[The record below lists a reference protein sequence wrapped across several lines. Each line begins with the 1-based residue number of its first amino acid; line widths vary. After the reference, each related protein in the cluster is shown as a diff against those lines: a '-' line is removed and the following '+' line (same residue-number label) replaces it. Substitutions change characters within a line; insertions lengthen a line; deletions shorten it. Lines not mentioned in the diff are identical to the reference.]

1 MTAAEHS
8 LPEDNGNTP
17 APVTKIDAHQ
27 AGASEGYGEGAITIL
42 EGLEAVR
49 KRPGM
54 YIGDTSDGTG
64 LHHLVFEVV
73 DNSIDEALAGHCDDI
88 VVTIHSD
95 NSISVTDNG
104 RGIPTGVKM
113 DDKHEPKRSAAEI
126 ALTELHAGGK
136 FNQNSYKVSG
146 GLHGVGVSCV
156 NALSKKLR
164 LTVRREGK
172 VHVLDFSRGFV
183 QNRITYNVEGGEV
196 SPMKVLGETDKRGT
210 EVHFLPDTDIFKENN
225 EFHYEILAKR
235 LRELSFLNN
244 GVRIRLKDERSG
256 KEDDFSGA
264 GGVRGFVEFI
274 NKGKTVLHPTSF
286 YAAGERPAE
295 TYGGIPGTH
304 IGVEVSMQWNSSYSE
319 QVLCFTNNIP
329 QRDGGTHLTGLRA
342 AMTRVINKYIE
353 ENDFAKKAKVEVTG
367 DDMREGLCCVLSV
380 KVPEPKFSSQTKDK
394 LVSSEV
400 RAPVEDIVGKL
411 LTDFLQERPVDAK
424 IICGKIVEAARAR
437 EAARKARE
445 MTRRKG
451 VLDGMGLPGKLAD
464 CQEKDPALCEI
475 YIVEG
480 DSAGGSAKQGRD
492 RKFQAILPLRGKILN
507 VEKARYEKLLTSNE
521 ILTLI
526 TALGTGIGKTASEGE
541 GSKAGADDFN
551 IDKLRYHRIIIMSVD
566 GDDHVFVRAGTQ
578 GARMVRIGAFIDAAL
593 QQHGALENAD
603 GVAKVQGADL
613 GEVLCFGVDAHDVRF
628 KPIKAVIRHPLDETL
643 YAVRTA
649 YGRTVRV
656 TSSHSVFVHENGAIQ
671 LKRGDAL
678 RVGDKVVAPGT
689 LRLPVQAPQQLDL
702 LERLWAVPTAAQQI
716 WLRGPAIEDW
726 SRAQVLARHADDDW
740 GSPRVDLPEDVR
752 AELAQRRRASGLSNA
767 ELCAAVGIRQPVT
780 FYAWENG
787 SSRPTMQHYTA
798 YLRAVGAN
806 EEVFLQ
812 RANVGPSR
820 LQTQWQQAGTPSGHN
835 AVRDQVRL
843 SELNAEDVAWLAQR
857 TDLELTPEHH
867 AGHGLQRQ
875 LPVDASL
882 LTLLGFY
889 LAEGSCSARNG
900 VRLSIGQNNQGFAS
914 EMVGHFSHLF
924 GHSPVLYQQAER
936 AAELKLVNRV
946 AALAWQH
953 LFGFVEGTVSSSKCI
968 PDLVFNV
975 SEPLR
980 LAFLRGYLLG
990 DGTVSKQKI
999 SFTTA
1004 SYDLASGLMYLLSSL
1019 GVVASLSH
1027 LQPDGVERSIR
1038 GEPCIT
1044 RQPYWTISVCTQNDL
1059 RRLES
1064 VWADH
1069 AQADA
1074 LRATLACGVSNE
1086 KNRRFERL
1094 DGDLIALPITSIEP
1108 VQASNGMVYDFSVQ
1122 DDENFV
1128 AGMGGLCCH
1137 NTDADVDGAHIRTL
1151 LLTFFYR
1158 QMPELVERGHI
1169 YIAQPPLYKVK
1180 AGKEELYLKDA
1191 AALDS
1196 FLLRIALKDA
1206 SVLTGGATPQTLS
1219 GDTLAELA
1227 RQHQV
1232 AEGVI
1237 ARLSGFMDA
1246 EALRAV
1252 ADGVALNLDTLAEAQ
1267 ASAAALEA
1275 QLREL
1280 NTSGTPAT
1288 VAGEFDVRS
1297 DKPLLRISR
1306 QHHGNVKSSTI
1317 TQDFVLGADY
1327 AALAEAAATFRDLL
1341 GEGAKV
1347 LRGEGERQ
1355 KEEKVADF
1363 RQAMRWLISEAERT
1377 TARQRYK
1384 GLGEMNPAQLW
1395 ETTMDPAVRRL
1406 LRVQIEDAIEADR
1419 VFTMLMGDEVE
1430 PRRDFIETN
1439 ALRAGNI
1446 DV

>member
-1 MTAAEHS
+1 MTAENH
-8 LPEDNGNTP
+8 LPESEDLGNG
-17 APVTKIDAHQ
+17 APEAHKIDAHQ

-113 DDKHEPKRSAAEI
+113 DDKHEPKRSASEI

-156 NALSKKLR
+156 NALSKMLR

-172 VHVLDFSRGFV
+172 VHTLEFSRGFV
-183 QNRITYNVEGGEV
+183 QNRIVETVDGVEI
-196 SPMKVLGETDKRGT
+196 SPMKITGDTEKRGT
-210 EVHFLPDTDIFKENN
+210 EVHFLPDTEIFKENN
-225 EFHYEILAKR
+225 DFHYEILAKR

-244 GVRIRLKDERSG
+244 GVRIRLKDERTG

-274 NKGKTVLHPTSF
+274 NKGKTVLHPNSF
-286 YAAGERPAE
+286 YAAGQRPAE
-295 TYGGIPGTH
+295 TYGGIAGTH
-304 IGVEVSMQWNSSYSE
+304 IGVEVAMQWNSGYSE

-342 AMTRVINKYIE
+342 AMTRVINKYID

-411 LTDFLQERPVDAK
+411 LSDYLQERPADAK

-526 TALGTGIGKTASEGE
+526 TALGTGIGKAG
-541 GSKAGADDFN
+541 GSTGSDDF
-551 IDKLRYHRIIIMSVD
+551 DVAKLRYHRIIIM
-566 GDDHVFVRAGTQ
+566 
-578 GARMVRIGAFIDAAL
+578 
-593 QQHGALENAD
+593 
-603 GVAKVQGADL
+603 
-613 GEVLCFGVDAHDVRF
+613 
-628 KPIKAVIRHPLDETL
+628 
-643 YAVRTA
+643 
-649 YGRTVRV
+649 
-656 TSSHSVFVHENGAIQ
+656 
-671 LKRGDAL
+671 
-678 RVGDKVVAPGT
+678 
-689 LRLPVQAPQQLDL
+689 
-702 LERLWAVPTAAQQI
+702 
-716 WLRGPAIEDW
+716 
-726 SRAQVLARHADDDW
+726 
-740 GSPRVDLPEDVR
+740 
-752 AELAQRRRASGLSNA
+752 
-767 ELCAAVGIRQPVT
+767 
-780 FYAWENG
+780 
-787 SSRPTMQHYTA
+787 
-798 YLRAVGAN
+798 
-806 EEVFLQ
+806 
-812 RANVGPSR
+812 
-820 LQTQWQQAGTPSGHN
+820 
-835 AVRDQVRL
+835 
-843 SELNAEDVAWLAQR
+843 
-857 TDLELTPEHH
+857 
-867 AGHGLQRQ
+867 
-875 LPVDASL
+875 
-882 LTLLGFY
+882 
-889 LAEGSCSARNG
+889 
-900 VRLSIGQNNQGFAS
+900 
-914 EMVGHFSHLF
+914 
-924 GHSPVLYQQAER
+924 
-936 AAELKLVNRV
+936 
-946 AALAWQH
+946 
-953 LFGFVEGTVSSSKCI
+953 
-968 PDLVFNV
+968 
-975 SEPLR
+975 
-980 LAFLRGYLLG
+980 
-990 DGTVSKQKI
+990 
-999 SFTTA
+999 
-1004 SYDLASGLMYLLSSL
+1004 
-1019 GVVASLSH
+1019 
-1027 LQPDGVERSIR
+1027 
-1038 GEPCIT
+1038 
-1044 RQPYWTISVCTQNDL
+1044 
-1059 RRLES
+1059 
-1064 VWADH
+1064 
-1069 AQADA
+1069 
-1074 LRATLACGVSNE
+1074 
-1086 KNRRFERL
+1086 
-1094 DGDLIALPITSIEP
+1094 
-1108 VQASNGMVYDFSVQ
+1108 
-1122 DDENFV
+1122 
-1128 AGMGGLCCH
+1128 
-1137 NTDADVDGAHIRTL
+1137 TDADVDGAHIRTL

-1191 AALDS
+1191 PALDS

-1206 SVLTGGATPQTLS
+1206 SVTTGGANAQTLA

-1227 RQHQV
+1227 RKHQV
-1232 AEGVI
+1232 AEQVI
-1237 ARLSGFMDA
+1237 ARLSGFMDF

-1252 ADGVALNLDTLAEAQ
+1252 ADGVALNLETMQDAE
-1267 ASAAALEA
+1267 ASAALL
-1275 QLREL
+1275 QTKLREL
-1280 NTSGTPAT
+1280 SATGIPAE
-1288 VAGEFDVRS
+1288 VAAEFDART

-1306 QHHGNVKSSTI
+1306 RHHGNVKSSVI
-1317 TQDFVLGADY
+1317 TQDFVNGADY
-1327 AALAEAAATFRDLL
+1327 AALAEAANTFRGLL
-1341 GEGAKV
+1341 GEGSRV

-1355 KEEKVADF
+1355 KEEKVTDF
-1363 RQAMRWLISEAERT
+1363 RQAMAWLISEAERT
-1377 TARQRYK
+1377 TSRQRYK

-1395 ETTMDPAVRRL
+1395 ETTMDPNVRRL
-1406 LRVQIEDAIEADR
+1406 LRVQIDDAIEADR

-1430 PRRDFIETN
+1430 PRREFIEKN